1 MSDKVLITG
10 GAGFIGFHLA
20 KKLIANNY
28 RVWIV
33 DNHVRGILDK
43 SLSDLLSRSGA
54 TFINTDLL
62 DRQAVMSLD
71 NDFDAIYHLGAI
83 IGVKNV
89 VRQPYNVLAF
99 NTRMLE
105 HVFELAGQQK
115 NLERLLFASTS
126 EVYAGTLEYGELDIP
141 TPESSLLTISSLRE
155 PRTSYML
162 SKIMCE
168 AMLHQGGI
176 PFTIFR
182 PHNIYG
188 PRMGLSHVIPEQ
200 LEKSYQANPGD
211 KLGVWSPEHTRSFC
225 YIDDAVA
232 MLKCMMENDSC
243 RGKTLNLGT
252 QSPEVTIREVVEL
265 CIAVTG
271 KNLGVYNLEDTSG
284 SPARRAP
291 DMSLTTKLLNYES
304 KVGLREGVS
313 KTWDWY
319 RENIF
324 EGNGLSSR

>member
-1 MSDKVLITG
+1 MSDKILITG

-20 KKLIANNY
+20 NKLVSNRY
-28 RVWIV
+28 RVSIV
-33 DNHVRGILDK
+33 DNHTRGILDQ
-43 SLSDLLSRSGA
+43 SLSVLLSRTGV
-54 TFINTDLL
+54 TFRNIDLL
-62 DRQAVMSLD
+62 DRQAVMRLD

-89 VRQPYNVLAF
+89 TSQPYNVLAF
-99 NTRMLE
+99 NTTMLE
-105 HVFELAGQQK
+105 HVIELAGQQK
-115 NLERLLFASTS
+115 NLKRLLFASTS

-141 TPESSLLTISSLRE
+141 TPESSLLTIPSLRE

-162 SKIMCE
+162 SKIMGE

-182 PHNIYG
+182 PHNFYG

-200 LEKSYQANPGD
+200 LEKCFQASPGD
-211 KLGVWSPEHTRSFC
+211 ELGVWSPEHTRSFC
-225 YIDDAVA
+225 YIDDAVE
-232 MLKCMMENDSC
+232 MLKFVLENDSC
-243 RGKTLNLGT
+243 LGKTLNLGT

-265 CIAVTG
+265 CISVTG
-271 KNLGVYNLEDTSG
+271 KDLGVYNLGETPG

-291 DMSLTTKLLNYES
+291 DISLTTKLLNYKS
-304 KVGLREGVS
+304 KVSLREGIS

-319 RENIF
+319 RKNIF
-324 EGNGLSSR
+324 EGNGPSAR

>member
-20 KKLIANNY
+20 KKLIASNY

-33 DNHVRGILDK
+33 DNHARGIWDK
-43 SLSDLLSRSGA
+43 NLSDLLSRTAA
-54 TFINTDLL
+54 TFINIDLL
-62 DRQAVMSLD
+62 DRKAVMSLD

-89 VRQPYNVLAF
+89 ARQPYNVLAF
-99 NTRMLE
+99 NARMLE
-105 HVFELAGQQK
+105 HVIELARQQT

-126 EVYAGTLEYGELDIP
+126 EVYAGTLKYGELDIP

-162 SKIMCE
+162 SKIVCE
-168 AMLHQGGI
+168 AMLHQSGI

-182 PHNIYG
+182 PHNFYG

-225 YIDDAVA
+225 YIDDAVE
-232 MLKCMMENDSC
+232 MLKYMMENDSC
-243 RGKTLNLGT
+243 LGQTLNLGT

-271 KNLGVYNLEDTSG
+271 KDLGVYNLEETSG
-284 SPARRAP
+284 SPVRRVP

-304 KVGLREGVS
+304 KVSLHEGIS
-313 KTWDWY
+313 NTWDWY

-324 EGNGLSSR
+324 EGNGPSAQ